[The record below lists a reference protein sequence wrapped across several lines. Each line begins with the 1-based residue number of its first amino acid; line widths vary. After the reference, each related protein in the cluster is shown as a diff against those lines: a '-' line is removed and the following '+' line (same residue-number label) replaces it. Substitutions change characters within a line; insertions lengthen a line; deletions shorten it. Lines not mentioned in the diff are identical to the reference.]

1 MEVMYRCINGAI
13 LGLAALFA
21 PIKPLIFC
29 ALSFILVDFITGVLA
44 SRCEAKQRC
53 EPWFFSSHEAWRT
66 IHKAG
71 FVLLTIAMS
80 WLIEWSILDF
90 MALNLTRIIT
100 GVICGVEMWSFLENA
115 GNVVR
120 RVVRFYPGKRLKDM
134 LEDLSIITLENGD
147 TEEAAPDTE
156 DGNTGGGDSTG
167 NDDGNNPL

>member
-44 SRCEAKQRC
+44 SRREAKQRC

-80 WLIEWSILDF
+80 WLIEWFILDF

-115 GNVVR
+115 SVLSDAKLFEWLRNYV
-120 RVVRFYPGKRLKDM
+120 KRKVEKEIGVYDKD
-134 LEDLSIITLENGD
+134 E
-147 TEEAAPDTE
+147 
-156 DGNTGGGDSTG
+156 
-167 NDDGNNPL
+167 